1 METNY
6 PRETEPPSSPY
17 GSGPLTVFQHM
28 TIAAYWLATNF
39 HWGAILLILLP
50 GDMEILAPEH
60 KVEALGKVT
69 ALGAIFALL
78 VPLISGALSDRC
90 THRSGRRKPYIQ
102 GGILVN
108 VLGLI
113 GMAACVKLN
122 KTLPNAFNLYLLS
135 FFVVQIGNNI
145 ASGAFM
151 GVIPDVVPKSEHGKA
166 SGFMALF
173 TQVGTLLGAVG
184 VGMLLKS
191 TESRYAAIAIVLVLV
206 GLSTRTIR
214 ERHQASAEKIEWLPY
229 LKSLW
234 IDPRKYPDF
243 AWVWIT
249 RFLVMMGFYAISPYI
264 KYYLVDVVGVAQAK
278 VDDTAPMLMGVILIV
293 SSISGYYG
301 GAISDKIGRKQV
313 VYIANTL
320 IAIVAPAFV
329 LCHNMPMALL
339 VGALFGLG
347 YGAYISVDYALG
359 TDVLPSETDSGKDM
373 AVWHIAMTL
382 PQSLVA
388 YPAGKLIAAAGSK
401 MLPSA
406 EPGAEPVVHY
416 EVAGY
421 AMVFILCSLCFAL
434 GAYLLRNVKG
444 VK

>member
-1 METNY
+1 MDSKYIRDIE
-6 PRETEPPSSPY
+6 SSPY
-17 GSGPLTVFQHM
+17 GSGPLTIGQHI
-28 TIAAYWLATNF
+28 TIALYWLATNF

-50 GDMEILAPEH
+50 GDMEILMPDRKAQM
-60 KVEALGKVT
+60 VGLVT
-69 ALGAIFALL
+69 AIGAIPALL
-78 VPLISGALSDRC
+78 VPLIAGALSDRC
-90 THRSGRRKPYIQ
+90 THRSGRRKPFIQ
-102 GGILVN
+102 AGILIN
-108 VLGLI
+108 VVGLI
-113 GMAACVKLN
+113 AMATCVKLN
-122 KTLPNAFNLYLLS
+122 KVLPNPFLLYLLS
-135 FFVVQIGNNI
+135 YFVVQIGNNI

-191 TESRYAAIAIVLVLV
+191 TEMRYAAIAVVLVLV
-206 GLSTRTIR
+206 GLSTRSIK
-214 ERHQASAEKIEWLPY
+214 EHHQESAEKIEWIPY

-264 KYYLVDVVGVAQAK
+264 KYYLVDVVGVAQEK
-278 VDDTAPMLMGVILIV
+278 VDRTAPMLMGVILVV

-313 VYIANTL
+313 VYIANTV
-320 IAIVAPAFV
+320 IAIIAPAFV

-359 TDVLPSETDSGKDM
+359 TDVLPSETDAGKDM

-382 PQSLVA
+382 PQSLIA
-388 YPAGKLIAAAGSK
+388 YPAGLLIAAPGSTK
-401 MLPSA
+401 MPPI
-406 EPGAEPVVHY
+406 EPGGEPITHY
-416 EVAGY
+416 MIAGY
-421 AMVFILCSLCFAL
+421 AMVFVLCSICFAL

>member
-1 METNY
+1 
-6 PRETEPPSSPY
+6 
-17 GSGPLTVFQHM
+17 
-28 TIAAYWLATNF
+28 
-39 HWGAILLILLP
+39 
-50 GDMEILAPEH
+50 
-60 KVEALGKVT
+60 
-69 ALGAIFALL
+69 
-78 VPLISGALSDRC
+78 
-90 THRSGRRKPYIQ
+90 
-102 GGILVN
+102 
-108 VLGLI
+108 
-113 GMAACVKLN
+113 
-122 KTLPNAFNLYLLS
+122 
-135 FFVVQIGNNI
+135 
-145 ASGAFM
+145 
-151 GVIPDVVPKSEHGKA
+151 
-166 SGFMALF
+166 
-173 TQVGTLLGAVG
+173 
-184 VGMLLKS
+184 
-191 TESRYAAIAIVLVLV
+191 
-206 GLSTRTIR
+206 
-214 ERHQASAEKIEWLPY
+214 
-229 LKSLW
+229 
-234 IDPRKYPDF
+234 
-243 AWVWIT
+243 
-249 RFLVMMGFYAISPYI
+249 
-264 KYYLVDVVGVAQAK
+264 
-278 VDDTAPMLMGVILIV
+278 
-293 SSISGYYG
+293 
-301 GAISDKIGRKQV
+301 V